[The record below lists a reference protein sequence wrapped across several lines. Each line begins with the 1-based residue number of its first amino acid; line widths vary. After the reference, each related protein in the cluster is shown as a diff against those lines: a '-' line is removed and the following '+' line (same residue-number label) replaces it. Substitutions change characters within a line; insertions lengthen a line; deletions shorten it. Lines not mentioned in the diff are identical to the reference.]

1 MKDKFHIEENDLIKY
16 QDNFSEDSLWDKLRK
31 VAVKIGSEAT
41 YCVLVL
47 FYVFKSEN
55 VSLENKAL
63 IIGALGY
70 FILPTDLISDFLPIL
85 GFTDDIAAL
94 ALAYKAISNSITP
107 EVEAKAKAKLTD
119 WFK

>member
-1 MKDKFHIEENDLIKY
+1 MDEKFHIEEQDLIKY

-47 FYVFKSEN
+47 FYAFKSSS
-55 VSLENKAL
+55 VPIENKAL

-70 FILPTDLISDFLPIL
+70 FILPTDFISDFLPIL

-94 ALAYKAISNSITP
+94 GIAYKAVRNSITP
-107 EVEAKAKAKLTD
+107 EVEAKAKAKLAD